1 MHRACLW
8 TRLRAGFDGAA
19 TFPSFKPST
28 ARRAG
33 AALGPAVLFFGCRT
47 SAEFICRE
55 ELAAFLEA
63 GAITELHVALS
74 REGAQKDY
82 VQHHIKVRR

>member
-1 MHRACLW
+1 L
-8 TRLRAGFDGAA
+8 AA
-19 TFPSFKPST
+19 LMSFHVSKPPT
-28 ARRAG
+28 TRRAG

-47 SAEFICRE
+47 SNEFICRD